1 MNKFLN
7 FLGLAKRS
15 GNILEGYN
23 KCEENINKKKI
34 YLFLFSNSISER
46 SKEKFLKYCQMYNIL
61 YIDGFTKEELGYSI
75 GRSEINIIGI
85 TDENMAKKLL
95 TYKNNN

>member
-23 KCEENINKKKI
+23 KCEEYVGKKKI
-34 YLFLFSNSISER
+34 YLFLFSNDISER
-46 SKEKFLKYCQMYNIL
+46 SKEKFLKYCEKYNIP
-61 YIDGFTKEELGYSI
+61 YINGFSKEELGYSI

-85 TDENMAKKLL
+85 IDGNMAKKLL
-95 TYKNNN
+95 TYKNNE